1 MSVRRQGTAAPERLG
16 LSLPRA
22 PSPKPWQTPGG
33 HTMGN
38 YGKSWEYDRRN
49 GMSWDELVISYNT
62 W

>member
-1 MSVRRQGTAAPERLG
+1 MSVRQGTAAPERLG

-38 YGKSWEYDRRN
+38 HGKSWEYDRRN
-49 GMSWDELVISYNT
+49 GMSWDELG
-62 W
+62 